1 MDEFI
6 AKLSEHLFWD
16 TDRQNIDASLHKRYI
31 IQRILTRG
39 DLKDFELMNKYYDRG
54 ILINEIEKIRDLNNK
69 SANFAQ
75 LYFSISKDRMQCYTQ
90 KPFQNQ
96 H

>member
-1 MDEFI
+1 MDVLI
-6 AKLSEHLFWD
+6 SKLSARLFWD
-16 TDRQNIDASLHKRYI
+16 TDRQTIDAAVHKRYI

-39 DLKDFELMNKYYDRG
+39 NLNDFELMNKHYDSET
-54 ILINEIEKIRDLNNK
+54 LINEIEKIRDLNKK

-75 LYFSISKDRMQCYTQ
+75 LYFSIPKDRMQCYTQ
-90 KPFQNQ
+90 KPFQ

>member
-1 MDEFI
+1 MDVFI

-16 TDRQNIDASLHKRYI
+16 TDRQTIDVAVHKRYI

-39 DLKDFELMNKYYDRG
+39 NLNDFELMNKYYDRET
-54 ILINEIEKIRDLNNK
+54 LINEIEKIRDLNNK

-90 KPFQNQ
+90 EPFQNQ